1 MKQKELIVKDVESA
15 LSQAENLHD
24 QLEILCQV
32 VIRLGVSGMTR
43 SSLPERI
50 TPENVVQLVI
60 DDMHNQ
66 GETIWNSLA
75 RQGLLMLTWL
85 SKE

>member
-1 MKQKELIVKDVESA
+1 MKQKESIVKDVESA

-32 VIRLGVSGMTR
+32 VIRLGVSGMTH
-43 SSLPERI
+43 SSLPENI
-50 TPENVVQLVI
+50 TPENVVEIVI
-60 DDMHNQ
+60 NDMNDQ

-85 SKE
+85 SK